1 MFLQDDTLVYS
12 ASDLTLARDCEFALL
27 SKLDEK
33 LGRRPRL
40 RVENAMRDYS
50 ARLGDEHEAQ
60 VLADYRQRFGTGVV
74 EIAVPEDYTA
84 ATLRAHAERTR
95 RALRSGADVVFQ
107 GGFFDGRF
115 HGRSDFL
122 VRQVSAQGQVSY
134 AVVDTKLARSVKP
147 GAVLQLAAYAD
158 QLLAAGIEVAPETV
172 LHLGDGTIATQD
184 MAGSVAVYR
193 EHRAHV
199 QAMLDAG
206 RAADG
211 PVVWGD
217 DRYQACLW
225 CDYCQEAVAANRD
238 VKLVWGM
245 RGSHRTALRAAGI
258 TTIEELADAP
268 RPAPKVHP
276 KMWRRLQAQAKLQL
290 RQERAEAAGTQP
302 QVFAEVHGLAALQA
316 MPAPDPGDVFF
327 DFEGDPLWV
336 DSDRTVWGIE
346 YLFGLLQADGEQEY
360 VSFWAHDRAAEGQA
374 LRDFL
379 DYLHRRRE
387 QFPDMHVYHYA
398 AYETATLR
406 RLAERHQVGVEE
418 VEELIAAGV
427 FIDLYATVKHSVR
440 VSQRSYSIKKLEP
453 LYMGSELRNADGV
466 TSGGDSVLAYA
477 QAQALRDAGDV
488 AGFEARLAELAEYN
502 RYDCLSTLRLRDWLI
517 TQREAALAE
526 QGAAGPSGAGRD
538 GAAAADQPPSA
549 AFVAAMTGAEFQ
561 PSGDWSGQV
570 EETPEQQERRRL
582 AEALHRHVPEPLG
595 PLLAAALEY
604 HRQEDDPYW
613 REHFD
618 RLRSDRGVSDTRDV
632 LEVFHTRRR
641 TVANEYGRT
650 RTLLD
655 LAGRFGTGSTVEPG
669 GQVFVVY
676 DAPLP
681 AGLTPPAGCDRA
693 AIRAKVVSRDVSPTG
708 LDRVT
713 LSESVPPEAGE
724 LTADPVLV
732 TPGPPPPARALVQA
746 IELVARGEL
755 AAHGIT
761 DGDGERDAAGAGA
774 SAADGDPGAS
784 GGDPPNPT
792 APSAADRE
800 ATGARVGAAAL
811 DIAAGIP
818 PRLRGEQ
825 PLPPRAGTD
834 ADGTAGAVVSALT
847 ATDDSYLAVQGPP
860 GTGKT
865 YLGVQVIARLVQELG
880 WRVGVVAQSHA
891 VVEHVLHGLVDA
903 GLPTEQIGKRARVP
917 RTEDLAALGIVEAE
931 EPPWVTLETYGHHG
945 FLARHAEHGAVVGG
959 TAWDFAN
966 RRRFDA
972 GELDLLVIDEAGQ
985 FALANTFAVATAA
998 RRLLLLGDPQQL
1010 PQVSQGSHAAPV
1022 DESALGRLAHG
1033 HATLPST
1040 HGYLLEQ
1047 TRRLHPALCSPVSE
1061 LYYDGQL
1068 HSHPVA
1074 AERHLDGLD
1083 AGLHV
1088 VTLDHTHRTVD
1099 SPEESAEAITQLESL
1114 LDRSWTNGQTRPLAP
1129 ADVLVVAAYNA
1140 QVQRLRHDLAAAGLP
1155 EVRVGTVDKFQGQQA
1170 AVVLISLATSS
1181 AESTPRGLEFLLS
1194 PNRLNVAISRGQWAA
1209 ILVRSRALTRYLP
1222 WEAGELRE
1230 LGGFIELCR
1239 RAQPRRPRHH

>member
-40 RVENAMRDYS
+40 QVENAMRDYS
-50 ARLGDEHEAQ
+50 ARLGDEHEAR
-60 VLADYRQRFGTGVV
+60 VLADYRDRFADGVV
-74 EIAVPEDYTA
+74 EIPVPTSYTA
-84 ATLRAHAERTR
+84 ESLHQHAERTR
-95 RALRSGADVVFQ
+95 QALRSGADVVFQ

-147 GAVLQLAAYAD
+147 SAVLQLAAYAD
-158 QLLAAGIEVAPETV
+158 QLLTAGIQVAPETV

-184 MAGSVAVYR
+184 MADSVAVYR

-199 QAMLDAG
+199 QAMLDAA

-238 VKLVWGM
+238 VKLVWGL

-258 TTIEELADAP
+258 TTIEELAAAP
-268 RPAPKVHP
+268 RPVPKVHP
-276 KMWRRLQAQAKLQL
+276 TMWRRLQAQAKLQL
-290 RQERAEAAGTQP
+290 RQEQAEAAGTRP

-316 MPAPDPGDVFF
+316 MPAPDAGDVFF

-346 YLFGLLQADGEQEY
+346 YLFGLLEADGKQEY

-374 LRDFL
+374 LRAFL
-379 DYLHRRRE
+379 DYLRRRRE
-387 QFPDMHVYHYA
+387 QFPNMHVYHYA

-406 RLAERHQVGVEE
+406 RLAERHQVGIEE
-418 VEELIAAGV
+418 VDELIAAGV

-453 LYMGSELRNADGV
+453 LYMGRELRNADGV

-477 QAQALRDAGDV
+477 HARALRDAGDP
-488 AGFEARLAELAEYN
+488 AAFEARLDELAEYN
-502 RYDCLSTLRLRDWLI
+502 RYDCVSTLRLRDWLI
-517 TQREAALAE
+517 AQRDAVLAE
-526 QGAAGPSGAGRD
+526 QAHSPGPGLTGTV
-538 GAAAADQPPSA
+538 AADQLPSA
-549 AFVAAMTGAEFQ
+549 QFVAAMTGAELQ
-561 PSGDWSGQV
+561 IAAAWPGQV
-570 EETPEQQERRRL
+570 EETPEQQERRHL
-582 AEALHRHVPEPLG
+582 AEALQQHVPEPVG

-604 HRQEDDPYW
+604 HRQEDEPYW

-618 RLRSDRGVSDTRDV
+618 RLRSDRAIGDARDV

-641 TVANEYGRT
+641 TVENEYGRT
-650 RTLLD
+650 RALLD
-655 LAGRFGTGSTVEPG
+655 LAGRFGTGSTMEPG
-669 GQVFVVY
+669 GQAFVVY

-693 AIRAKVVSRDVSPTG
+693 AVRATVVSRDVSPTG

-713 LSESVPPEAGE
+713 LRESIPPEAAE
-724 LTADPVLV
+724 LTVDPVLV
-732 TPGPPPPARALVQA
+732 TPGPPPPARALVHA

-755 AAHGIT
+755 AARGVTI
-761 DGDGERDAAGAGA
+761 GESEG
-774 SAADGDPGAS
+774 P
-784 GGDPPNPT
+784 
-792 APSAADRE
+792 E
-800 ATGARVGAAAL
+800 ATGVQIGAAAL
-811 DIAAGIP
+811 DIAAARP
-818 PRLRGEQ
+818 PRLPHGQ

-834 ADGTAGAVVSALT
+834 ADGTAGAVVTALT
-847 ATDDSYLAVQGPP
+847 ATDDSYVAVQGPP

-880 WRVGVVAQSHA
+880 WRVGVVAQSHT
-891 VVEHVLHGLVDA
+891 VVEHVLHGLVGA
-903 GLPTEQIGKRARVP
+903 GVPAEQIGKRARVP
-917 RTEDLAALGIVEAE
+917 RTEDLAALGVAEAE
-931 EPPWVTLETYGHHG
+931 ENPWVTLETYGHHG
-945 FLARHAEHGAVVGG
+945 FLSRHAEHGAVVGG

-966 RRRFDA
+966 RRRFEP

-1022 DESALGRLAHG
+1022 DESALARLAHG

-1047 TRRLHPALCSPVSE
+1047 TRRLHPVLCAPVSE

-1074 AERHLDGLD
+1074 AERHLDGLE

-1088 VTLDHTHRTVD
+1088 VTLDHTHCTVD
-1099 SPEESAEAITQLESL
+1099 SPEESVEVIAQLESL
-1114 LDRSWTNGQTRPLAP
+1114 LDRSWTDGQTRPLSP

-1140 QVQRLRHDLAAAGLP
+1140 QVQRLRHDLAAAGLAK
-1155 EVRVGTVDKFQGQQA
+1155 VRVGTVDRFQGQQA

-1230 LGGFIELCR
+1230 LGSFIDLCR
-1239 RAQPRRPRHH
+1239 RGHPRRARHR